1 MSIVLGLVGIALVV
15 FVVLDVLWTTL
26 RLTGGGWMTIGLT
39 SLLWRLTLRL
49 TRSHERLA
57 FAGFAII
64 QLTVA
69 LWIGLNWVGWTLVL
83 QMDPRAVVVGGGR
96 AASFWERAYFAA
108 ATLITMSPDSY
119 RPGTQGW
126 RLTSTLAA
134 ANGFILVSLIITYLL
149 PIVMAELER
158 RRLAVYI
165 TALGRTPQEIL
176 LRAWNGKD
184 FGRLP
189 DHLVAMTLPLM
200 EVGQGHLAYPVLHVV
215 HSRTRETAL
224 APSIAVLDEA
234 ITLLAGVVPDQR
246 PDKVALYPLRQA
258 IAEFL
263 TTLAEGHL
271 EPESRAPVGPRL
283 DELRE
288 AGIATVSDEEFRR
301 TVGSLDDRRRL
312 LLGLVE
318 QEGWRWEDVE
328 RSTTD
333 LKERFQA

>member
-1 MSIVLGLVGIALVV
+1 MRIVLGLLGIALVV

-26 RLTGGGWMTIGLT
+26 RLTGGGWMTAWLT
-39 SLLWRLTLRL
+39 HRLWRLSLRV
-49 TRSHERLA
+49 TRSHARLS
-57 FAGFAII
+57 FAGFVIV

-69 LWIGLNWVGWTLVL
+69 LWIGLVWVGWTLVL
-83 QMDPRAVVVGGGR
+83 QIDPQAVVTSGGAPVG
-96 AASFWERAYFAA
+96 FWERAYFAA
-108 ATLITMSPDSY
+108 ARLITLSADGY
-119 RPGTQGW
+119 RPGNPLWQMVT
-126 RLTSTLAA
+126 TLAA
-134 ANGFILVSLIITYLL
+134 ANGFILVSLVITYLL
-149 PIVMAELER
+149 PIVTAELER
-158 RRLAVYI
+158 RRIAVYI

-184 FGRLP
+184 FGRLA
-189 DHLVAMTLPLM
+189 DHLVGLTLPLM

-234 ITLLAGVVPDQR
+234 ITLLAGVVPELR
-246 PDKVALYPLRQA
+246 PDKVALYPLRQG

-288 AGIATVSDEEFRR
+288 AGIATVTDEEFRQ

-318 QEGWRWEDVE
+318 QEGWCWDDVE
-328 RSTTD
+328 RRTTD
-333 LKERFQA
+333 LHERFQA